1 MKTTTIMIADDH
13 PLMRD
18 ALYTALEEE
27 ADLKVVCQASSG
39 FEVLDMFET
48 YQPDVIIM
56 DLLMPGMNG
65 LETIARI
72 LDANPQARI
81 LVVSILE
88 ATENILEAIQTGALG
103 YFPKTQSRATLVDA
117 VRQVSEG
124 IPYLPA
130 GVAQKL
136 FDGLRA
142 MKGTETGRQR
152 PAAALTPRQQEILAL
167 LVDGRSD
174 PEIGKLL
181 HLSTGT
187 VRSHIHNML
196 TALRFTTRAE
206 LIAFAKRVGD

>member
-13 PLMRD
+13 PLMRE
-18 ALYTALEEE
+18 ALCTALEEE
-27 ADLKVVCQASSG
+27 ADLKVICQASSG
-39 FEVLDMFET
+39 LEALSMLET
-48 YQPDVIIM
+48 CQPDVILM
-56 DLLMPGMNG
+56 DLLMTGLDG
-65 LETIARI
+65 LETITRI

-81 LVVSILE
+81 LVVSSLE
-88 ATENILEAIQTGALG
+88 TNENILEAIQAGALG
-103 YFPKTQSRATLVDA
+103 YFPKTESRATLVDA
-117 VRQVSEG
+117 VRKVSEG

-130 GVAQKL
+130 GVAQKF
-136 FDGLRA
+136 FDGLRTLKRA
-142 MKGTETGRQR
+142 GPGGQR
-152 PAAALTPRQQEILAL
+152 PDAALTPRQQEILAL